1 MVARKRRTATK
12 KKLSTRFKQNPVG
25 TTKAEF
31 KKLGPIGQIAI
42 VGIAAGYASS
52 KTANK
57 LNRLPIIG
65 QVFDVFTSWGA
76 NLKRKMR

>member
-12 KKLSTRFKQNPVG
+12 QKLSTRFKKNPIG
-25 TTKAEF
+25 TTKGEF
-31 KKLGPIGQIAI
+31 KKLGVVGQIAV
-42 VGIAAGYASS
+42 VGLVAGYASS

-57 LNRLPIIG
+57 LNKLPIIG

-76 NLKRKMR
+76 NIKRKMG